1 MRKRGEQD
9 KTQNFV
15 KFVQNIDEAALET
28 VETGIMTGGFALI
41 RLKMHFGYK
50 KHQIWQKNVS
60 QESLTKLS
68 QEFLTRMLLHK
79 TVLLCSLEKTVWA
92 RSKSLSVLRQ

>member
-1 MRKRGEQD
+1 
-9 KTQNFV
+9 
-15 KFVQNIDEAALET
+15 
-28 VETGIMTGGFALI
+28 MTGGFALI

-50 KHQIWQKNVS
+50 KPQIWQKNVS

-79 TVLLCSLEKTVWA
+79 TVLLFRWRKLYGREASL
-92 RSKSLSVLRQ
+92 